1 MLVVWALAIA
11 GMVFLVKKIRS
22 GGPVKEWWDAFILD
36 VPVIG
41 ALLQTIEISRF
52 IRTLAVLL
60 QSYVPLLNAV
70 TISNKVVQNSRI
82 RDTFTGVQSELRA
95 GEKLSAALA
104 KSPFISKTVLR
115 MLNIGEETGNVGD
128 MLAETASY
136 YESVLQNRVKRV
148 LAIFEPVVILILAA
162 VVASVVVS
170 IFMAMLE
177 LNNL

>member
-1 MLVVWALAIA
+1 
-11 GMVFLVKKIRS
+11 
-22 GGPVKEWWDAFILD
+22 
-36 VPVIG
+36 
-41 ALLQTIEISRF
+41 
-52 IRTLAVLL
+52 
-60 QSYVPLLNAV
+60 
-70 TISNKVVQNSRI
+70 
-82 RDTFTGVQSELRA
+82 
-95 GEKLSAALA
+95 
-104 KSPFISKTVLR
+104 

-128 MLAETASY
+128 MLAETAAY